1 VRMFLIVF
9 LAVTW
14 SLTFSSCSDAAGE
27 KRASS
32 NAERKGAKDGM
43 KTYYI
48 GRFAIDVPEDF
59 KLEVLNQK
67 IRYAEV
73 SDFLWSKSRDRQEQ
87 RNELWTEKISE
98 VKRLPQPVDKKAII
112 VEERE
117 IQGIGKWA
125 KAVIYR
131 GDYLIPK
138 RMFWS
143 VLVDYGDVGIWLK
156 IAGTNNELMKK
167 NLSNILTSYQFG
179 WNQSSKNSFYL
190 KYGAI
195 NLPYLEQEQSYA
207 RFEGHTL
214 LKQFEIEMDETHLNE
229 PKDEGLLGRLA
240 AVVATRFAG
249 KLDIEKI
256 RMGER
261 TLVNLKGEETILRVH
276 DGDNIRLSF
285 LWRFSG
291 EKDSGE
297 KPKIV
302 FDMETSDDK
311 MNEKINLW
319 DAILKSICPIY

>member
-1 VRMFLIVF
+1 MRMFLIVF
-9 LAVTW
+9 LTVTW

-73 SDFLWSKSRDRQEQ
+73 SDFLWSKSGDRQEQ

-167 NLSNILTSYQFG
+167 NLSNILTSYQVTKSQTKSNIFH
-179 WNQSSKNSFYL
+179 L
-190 KYGAI
+190 KHGSI
-195 NLPYLEQEQSYA
+195 HLPYLEQEQSYA
-207 RFEGHTL
+207 RFEGPMGMKLTL
-214 LKQFEIEMDETHLNE
+214 EMREIHKE
-229 PKDEGLLGRLA
+229 PEEEGIIERTA
-240 AVVATRFAG
+240 AAMATGFAG
-249 KLDIEKI
+249 GLEIKRIRARKRTAAGLGGEEEIILGDDGRTKNVSFDWEYLGKVESGTHPMIQISVDTVSDNLEEKI
-256 RMGER
+256 RIWD
-261 TLVNLKGEETILRVH
+261 KIL
-276 DGDNIRLSF
+276 NSF
-285 LWRFSG
+285 QS
-291 EKDSGE
+291 
-297 KPKIV
+297 
-302 FDMETSDDK
+302 
-311 MNEKINLW
+311 
-319 DAILKSICPIY
+319 AY